1 MISVTNVR
9 DFYANVRE
17 FYLNILRRWLKL
29 AELSFSPLRLIVNM
43 LALYI
48 KGIEEV
54 LWYIC
59 ISETTHNP
67 WVLCI
72 YGKQAYCSP
81 ASVRKSLLLLKLI
94 VNMLALYIKAIE
106 EVLLYLRALVTWGKF
121 KKKMF

>member
-1 MISVTNVR
+1 MIPVTNVR

-29 AELSFSPLRLIVNM
+29 AEWSFSLLRLIVNM

-59 ISETTHNP
+59 ISETTHNLGKVKQIVFLFFKIIKHTVNG
-67 WVLCI
+67 WNI
-72 YGKQAYCSP
+72 Y
-81 ASVRKSLLLLKLI
+81 
-94 VNMLALYIKAIE
+94 LYIA
-106 EVLLYLRALVTWGKF
+106 VSTDRPLLYT
-121 KKKMF
+121 